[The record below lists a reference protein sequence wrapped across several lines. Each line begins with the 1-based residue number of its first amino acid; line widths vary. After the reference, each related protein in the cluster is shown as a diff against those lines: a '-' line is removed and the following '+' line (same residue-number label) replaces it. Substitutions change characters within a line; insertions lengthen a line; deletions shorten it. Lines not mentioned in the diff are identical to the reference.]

1 MLKEMCKNIQKHLK
15 TTQDCKYLSDLNDYD
30 INWSVATLWYTILS
44 NKLTMFQQNQ
54 THWFFSTAQARGI
67 TRSQAYTYW

>member
-30 INWSVATLWYTILS
+30 INWSVATLWYTIFS
-44 NKLTMFQQNQ
+44 NKLTMFQQN
-54 THWFFSTAQARGI
+54 
-67 TRSQAYTYW
+67 